1 MGEIIKK
8 IRMVMNILFIIA
20 AISGMVLWYY
30 GEHEIGKVVIIAAII
45 LKFAESALRMM
56 NVFNKPN
63 EQ

>member
-8 IRMVMNILFIIA
+8 IRMVMNILF
-20 AISGMVLWYY
+20 
-30 GEHEIGKVVIIAAII
+30 IIAAII

>member
-1 MGEIIKK
+1 
-8 IRMVMNILFIIA
+8 MNILFIIA